1 MPWTDFPEC
10 FFSAT
15 SPTLVLVMNSVFLS
29 PGAGTTSG
37 QEGRWP
43 AGPGTPSV
51 ADTPGGEE
59 AHASLV
65 GGRCPVGV
73 QGRDVSH
80 PRMRSERD
88 LWSPQDSSCVALP
101 MPHPWS
107 DVAPQKSLT
116 CRL

>member
-1 MPWTDFPEC
+1 M
-10 FFSAT
+10 FFSAA

-51 ADTPGGEE
+51 ADTPGSEE
-59 AHASLV
+59 VHASLV
-65 GGRCPVGV
+65 GGRCHVGV
-73 QGRDVSH
+73 QDRDVSH
-80 PRMRSERD
+80 PRMMSSEQD
-88 LWSPQDSSCVALP
+88 TWSPQDSSHVALP
-101 MPHPWS
+101 MPCSWS

-116 CRL
+116 RRL

>member
-1 MPWTDFPEC
+1 M
-10 FFSAT
+10 FFSAA

-51 ADTPGGEE
+51 ADTPGSEE
-59 AHASLV
+59 VHASLV
-65 GGRCPVGV
+65 GGRCHVGV

-80 PRMRSERD
+80 PRMMSSEQD
-88 LWSPQDSSCVALP
+88 TWSPQDPSHVALP
-101 MPHPWS
+101 MPCSGS

-116 CRL
+116 RRL